1 MLQVFERVTVE
12 HAAEGLGRDVCEHYR
27 ERLGKPAKDGDRNL
41 GKEVGKSSAIE
52 GHSEIISAK
61 GLGRKLG

>member
-1 MLQVFERVTVE
+1 MLQVFERVTIE
-12 HAAEGLGRDVCEHYR
+12 HAAEDPGRGVCEHYR
-27 ERLGKPAKDGDRNL
+27 ERLGKPAEDGDWNL

-61 GLGRKLG
+61 GLERKLG